1 MKSEWKA
8 MNNRKEI
15 HDRVLN
21 ASTKEELMQAY
32 QEWADYYD
40 HDLIDEL
47 SYVAPLEASRLLKSY
62 VENTTSRLLDAGCGT
77 GLVGKCLH
85 EFGYTNIDGLDY
97 SESMLKKAQ
106 EKKVYNNLVQADL
119 TAPLDVADDEYDAV
133 ICVGTFTCGHIG
145 PEAFSQLIRIVP
157 FGGHICFTVRDQA
170 WQEDDYAAAIKSL
183 VDQGQWELME
193 EQVSDYIQH
202 EGSMCKV
209 CIYRVT
215 K

>member
-1 MKSEWKA
+1 

-32 QEWADYYD
+32 HEWADYYD

-47 SYVAPLEASRLLKSY
+47 SYVAPLEASSLLMSY
-62 VENTTSRLLDAGCGT
+62 MESRASRLLDAGCGT
-77 GLVGKCLH
+77 GLVGKCLY
-85 EFGYTNIDGLDY
+85 EFGYTHLDGLDY
-97 SESMLKKAQ
+97 SKSMLKKAE
-106 EKKVYNNLVQADL
+106 EKKVYSNLIQADL
-119 TAPLDVADDEYDAV
+119 TAPLDFVDDYYDAV
-133 ICVGTFTCGHIG
+133 ICVGTFTCGHVG
-145 PEAFSQLIRIVP
+145 PEAFNELIRIVKVD
-157 FGGHICFTVRDQA
+157 GYICFTVRDQA
-170 WQEDDYAAAIKSL
+170 WNEDDYAATIESL
-183 VDQGQWELME
+183 VHKGAWKLLE